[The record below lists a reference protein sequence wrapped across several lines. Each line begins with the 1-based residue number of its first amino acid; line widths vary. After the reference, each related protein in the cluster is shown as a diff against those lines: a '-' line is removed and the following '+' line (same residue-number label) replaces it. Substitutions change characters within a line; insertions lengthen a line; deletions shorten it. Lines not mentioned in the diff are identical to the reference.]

1 MDKDTGIN
9 AMGKYSEGKGHVFVG
24 CPLER
29 EFRDGFTER
38 VMSEQIP
45 GGREGAAL
53 ADSLGGKHSK
63 QKEQPMACAKAL
75 LGWECALGSVYRAW
89 WDTKEGRNLLYLEG
103 PGGTPQRRMPNS
115 LA

>member
-1 MDKDTGIN
+1 
-9 AMGKYSEGKGHVFVG
+9 MGKYSEGKGHVFVG

-45 GGREGAAL
+45 GGWEGAAL

-63 QKEQPMACAKAL
+63 QKE
-75 LGWECALGSVYRAW
+75 
-89 WDTKEGRNLLYLEG
+89 
-103 PGGTPQRRMPNS
+103 
-115 LA
+115 